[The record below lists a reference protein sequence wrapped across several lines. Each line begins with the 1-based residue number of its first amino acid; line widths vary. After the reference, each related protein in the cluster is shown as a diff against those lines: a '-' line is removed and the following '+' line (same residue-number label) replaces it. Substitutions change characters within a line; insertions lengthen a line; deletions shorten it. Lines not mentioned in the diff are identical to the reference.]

1 MTMNS
6 NKEKS
11 KRAERLVRNRFSSFS
26 IVMVTHM
33 SFFLIFNFTGRR
45 FDNNFTIIVLTFSLS
60 VQHEKNTFFFSL
72 AKPLTFTT
80 KQQQQWEI

>member
-26 IVMVTHM
+26 IVMATHM
-33 SFFLIFNFTGRR
+33 SFFFNF
-45 FDNNFTIIVLTFSLS
+45 
-60 VQHEKNTFFFSL
+60 
-72 AKPLTFTT
+72 
-80 KQQQQWEI
+80 